1 MKKEDELKSMLEDA
15 ADQLRLAHSA
25 LVTLTDLVRD
35 QHSVLIPF
43 YETLIESIEY
53 RVSKIQN
60 TLK

>member
-1 MKKEDELKSMLEDA
+1 MLEDA